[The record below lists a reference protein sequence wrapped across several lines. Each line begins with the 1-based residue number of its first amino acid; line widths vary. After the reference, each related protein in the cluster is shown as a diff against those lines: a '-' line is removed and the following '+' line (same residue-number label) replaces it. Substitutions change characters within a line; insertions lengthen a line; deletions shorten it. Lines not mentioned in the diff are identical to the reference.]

1 MAIHVKHLRSFFL
14 VVVLAG
20 MVPWIPIR
28 ASHPAEP
35 KKSETPTLNPYDLPL
50 PVYWILGRKDV
61 REEIGLSPEQTQKLR
76 DLSRKHLEGNKPLLD
91 TGAWAK
97 MSPEERRKK
106 SEEIAAENKKRLD
119 TLRKEIEGV
128 LTPDQF
134 LKLENV
140 DLRLQ
145 ASQLLL
151 YTQVGEKLGLSE
163 PQKDQLRKNREELA
177 KKIAAVQYQLRQLQE
192 QAGKAALEV
201 LTPEQVDK
209 LKKMRRET
217 YGGWGPLPRPVPP
230 KK

>member
-1 MAIHVKHLRSFFL
+1 
-14 VVVLAG
+14 
-20 MVPWIPIR
+20 
-28 ASHPAEP
+28 
-35 KKSETPTLNPYDLPL
+35 
-50 PVYWILGRKDV
+50 
-61 REEIGLSPEQTQKLR
+61 
-76 DLSRKHLEGNKPLLD
+76 
-91 TGAWAK
+91 